1 MGCFEF
7 EKQTQVQWGPH
18 SFLMTHNPT
27 QGKSFISILI
37 PIHNWLHAALRK
49 PLSQCNLK
57 DHKCI
62 CGGKKVEIK
71 LLSVGNI
78 PSCLLS
84 MAIGNKEVFSWPTHA
99 QFSKVSLSKQILQL
113 RTWQGNPEKR
123 SLSLTTQRQKGKLFP
138 SGQGQWQFWCC
149 PW

>member
-1 MGCFEF
+1 M
-7 EKQTQVQWGPH
+7 
-18 SFLMTHNPT
+18 
-27 QGKSFISILI
+27 
-37 PIHNWLHAALRK
+37 
-49 PLSQCNLK
+49 
-57 DHKCI
+57 
-62 CGGKKVEIK
+62 EIK